1 MEFIITTDLSA
12 IPQRI
17 TFNAD
22 QLRQELT
29 EKLDYYNALTV
40 TPDSIQAAKADKAK
54 LNQLK
59 AAMEERRKE
68 LKRTCMAPY
77 TAFEAEYKSIL
88 AMIEEPIRSIDTQVR
103 AFENAEKQEKYNGLK
118 QYFENCTASMPG
130 EVPVVFDR
138 ILNPKWA
145 NKTMKQDA
153 LEQEIRDAVCRIR
166 DEEAELRQLYA
177 DSPHLTAVMN
187 RYMESYNKADALAYG
202 AVLAQQQRE
211 AAAVPKPGQG
221 VQQASGQDGVQEVR
235 QTVQPCMEQ
244 PHREDPQPRIS
255 GTFRVT
261 GTRAQIAA
269 LRDFMK
275 QSGIQFEIVR

>member
-1 MEFIITTDLSA
+1 MEFIITTDLTA
-12 IPQRI
+12 IPRHI
-17 TFNAD
+17 AFNAD
-22 QLRQELT
+22 QLRAELK
-29 EKLDYYNALTV
+29 EKLDYYNALVV
-40 TPDSIQAAKADKAK
+40 TPDSIREAKADKAK

-59 AAMEERRKE
+59 AAMEEKRKE

-77 TAFEAEYKSIL
+77 TAFEVEYKSIL
-88 AMIEEPIRSIDTQVR
+88 SLIEEPIRSIDTQIK
-103 AFENAEKQEKYNGLK
+103 AFENAEKQEKYNKLK
-118 QYFENCTASMPG
+118 QYFANCMASMPG
-130 EVPVVFDR
+130 EVPIVFDR

-153 LEQEIRDAVCRIR
+153 LEQEIRDTVRRIR
-166 DEEAELRQLYA
+166 DEEAELRQLYT

-187 RYMESYNKADALAYG
+187 RYSETYDRDAALAYG
-202 AVLAQQQRE
+202 AVLAQQQR
-211 AAAVPKPGQG
+211 AAAPVPQQRQSMQQGQN
-221 VQQASGQDGVQEVR
+221 GVQEAR

-244 PHREDPQPRIS
+244 PFREDPQPRIS

-275 QSGIQFEIVR
+275 QSGIEFEIVR